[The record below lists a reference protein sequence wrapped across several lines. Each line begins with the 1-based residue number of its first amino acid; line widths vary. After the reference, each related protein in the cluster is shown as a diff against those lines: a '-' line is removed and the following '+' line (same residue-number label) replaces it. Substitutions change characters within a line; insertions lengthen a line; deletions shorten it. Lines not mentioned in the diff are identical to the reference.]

1 MLIDYPNSLVAG
13 GVAVEA
19 QTITERPHSVP
30 ISVVEERVP
39 PPGSEVV
46 APPTKVRA
54 PPYLCNFPYFSS
66 FLFRFCFN
74 KLDMGSGDRL
84 RSTH

>member
-13 GVAVEA
+13 GVAAAVEA
-19 QTITERPHSVP
+19 QQQTITERPHPLP

-54 PPYLCNFPYFSS
+54 
-66 FLFRFCFN
+66 
-74 KLDMGSGDRL
+74 
-84 RSTH
+84 T